1 MTINGFI
8 FWINISQLASSLW
21 LWIGQIGKKGKKR
34 GCPEI
39 GAQETKNPAR

>member
-1 MTINGFI
+1 MPWMWSYHNDRKTKSTKNDSKTSKIR
-8 FWINISQLASSLW
+8 
-21 LWIGQIGKKGKKR
+21 R

>member
-1 MTINGFI
+1 MTISS
-8 FWINISQLASSLW
+8 ISVTLNSLI
-21 LWIGQIGKKGKKR
+21 LKNQIR